1 MAILHTQNQRC
12 GVGYVKRG
20 SGGVGV
26 IHVIHPLDPYCIY
39 VCGNLQYIPLVI
51 EIVDYCVCGNVN
63 YMYLFQYINV
73 PLGLKVD
80 IIQPQEY

>member
-12 GVGYVKRG
+12 GVGYVKRV

-26 IHVIHPLDPYCIY
+26 IHVIHPLAPYCIY

-51 EIVDYCVCGNVN
+51 EIFDYCVCGSVN
-63 YMYLFQYINV
+63 YMYFFQYINV
-73 PLGLKVD
+73 PVGLKVD
-80 IIQPQEY
+80 IIQPNEY